1 MKLTTISVFLLAC
14 LSLKAAVETQYLQG
28 LTSPVQANID
38 SRVLDSGDT
47 MTGNLRFSGTT
58 IPGLVPNNLTAVQIG
73 NLVAPP
79 VASTVFNTTSGKLNM
94 WDGAVWN
101 ELRIGNYVRITGDT
115 MTGPLVIG
123 GGTVTASTPVLD
135 LSQTWNLAGTA
146 FTGLKFNV
154 TDSASASASML
165 MDIQLG
171 GVSRFFI
178 SKAGSV
184 VATGNGTFPGTL
196 TIGGGSDT
204 ILQRDAAATLA
215 LRNGAN
221 AQTWNVYGT
230 ADAGLLNYRRIR
242 TTMTTGGA
250 ATIAAEGLGTG
261 VSGNTLALVSNGSTF
276 LTGSGSG
283 TFLGG
288 TLFFGGQSRLSSTVD
303 GTLLLQNQAGT
314 DADIFLK
321 FGVNTSAAAG
331 IKRVGTTLQVRLN
344 DDSARG
350 NLEAAA
356 LGLTS
361 TLTMGEAAN
370 MAFGTT
376 TGTKIGGS
384 TSQKIGFWNATPIVQ
399 PSGTGETVGFTA
411 GAGTP
416 VTDAS
421 TFTGNVG
428 ATAYRL
434 SDIVKALKNS
444 GLIAQ

>member
-1 MKLTTISVFLLAC
+1 MDLIPNITRMKLTTISVFLLAC
-14 LSLKAAVETQYLQG
+14 LSLSAAVNTQYLQG

-38 SRVLDSGDT
+38 SRVLK
-47 MTGNLRFSGTT
+47 
-58 IPGLVPNNLTAVQIG
+58 A
-73 NLVAPP
+73 
-79 VASTVFNTTSGKLNM
+79 
-94 WDGAVWN
+94 
-101 ELRIGNYVRITGDT
+101 GDT

-135 LSQTWNLAGTA
+135 LTQTWTEAAVSFVGANI
-146 FTGLKFNV
+146 NV
-154 TDSASASASML
+154 VNTASALTSYPFRVQVNGS
-165 MDIQLG
+165 DILYARRDG
-171 GVSRFFI
+171 FLRVFGTME
-178 SKAGSV
+178 
-184 VATGNGTFPGTL
+184 ATGN
-196 TIGGGSDT
+196 IVVGSALYLGNTSDVA
-204 ILQRDAAATLA
+204 LQRSAAGVLD

-261 VSGNTLALVSNGSTF
+261 VSGNTLVFVVNGTTGLSISSAGNVTSGGSLVIPSSSSILWSGRSIITSPADAQLLFGNST
-276 LTGSGSG
+276 
-283 TFLGG
+283 
-288 TLFFGGQSRLSSTVD
+288 
-303 GTLLLQNQAGT
+303 AT
-314 DADIFLK
+314 DADFFLK
-321 FGVNTSAAAG
+321 LGVNTSAAAG
-331 IKRVGTTLQVRLN
+331 IKRVGTALQVRLN

-350 NLEAAA
+350 NMEAGA
-356 LGLTS
+356 LGLNS

-399 PSGTGETVGFTA
+399 PSSTGETVGFTA
-411 GAGTP
+411 GGGTA

-428 ATAYRL
+428 STAYRL
-434 SDIVKALKNS
+434 SDIVKHLKNA
-444 GLIAQ
+444 GFLAQ